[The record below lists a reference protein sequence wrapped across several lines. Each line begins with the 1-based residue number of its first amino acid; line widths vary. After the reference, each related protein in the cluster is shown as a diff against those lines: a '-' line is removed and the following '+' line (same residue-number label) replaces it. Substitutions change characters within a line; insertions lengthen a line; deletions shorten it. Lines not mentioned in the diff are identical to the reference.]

1 MKFYEKT
8 WFIVI
13 MLIIFFP
20 VGLILV
26 WTNKKWSQ
34 KGKIT
39 ATAVVAILLIIGL
52 IDNASGGGESATASN
67 TAIEETKIETTSAEP
82 ETEATTTEETTAE
95 TEAATTEEITAETEA
110 ATTEEITAET
120 EVSTTTTKE
129 TTTAATKE
137 EKQQMYVLNTSSK
150 KIHYPKCRAVEK
162 IASDNYDE
170 TYDYD
175 GAIAN
180 GYEPCGICE
189 PRK

>member
-95 TEAATTEEITAETEA
+95 TEAATTEEITAETE
-110 ATTEEITAET
+110 
-120 EVSTTTTKE
+120 VSTTTTKE

-150 KIHYPKCRAVEK
+150 KIHYPKCQAVEK
-162 IASDNYDE
+162 IASDNYGE